1 MPIDVVLGAQWGD
14 EGKGKITDL
23 LAADADV
30 VARFGGGDNAGHTV
44 TVGAERF
51 ALHLIPSGIL
61 NSQTTCL
68 LGAGMVVNPKKLLAE
83 MDELLARGVSVS
95 PERLKLSGR
104 AHLIMPYHVAL
115 DGAAEAARGGAAI
128 GTTKRGIGPAYSDKA
143 ARCGIRAHEMLH
155 PAETLAERIRDQ
167 VASKNRILEMVYG
180 QPALQADAI
189 VEEYLGYAKRLAA
202 HVVDVSEEVAG
213 ALAVGKRILAE
224 GAQGLLL
231 DLDLGS
237 YPYVTSSHP
246 TIGGVLTG
254 LGVGPQYIDRVTG
267 VVKAYQTRVG
277 AGPMPTELTGELG
290 EKLRGTGAQPWDE
303 FGTTTGRPRR
313 CGWLDAVTLR
323 FAVRVNGLTELAI
336 TKLDIL
342 SRFDAVELCVA
353 YELDGRRVESFP
365 SDLAVLGRCQP
376 IYETLPGWGTD
387 IMEARAFGELPAEA
401 QGYVRRIEEIL
412 GVRAS
417 LISVGPE
424 RDQTIH
430 R

>member
-1 MPIDVVLGAQWGD
+1 MPIDVILGAQWGD

-23 LAADADV
+23 LAADVDM

-83 MDELLARGVSVS
+83 MDGLLARGVSVS

-104 AHLIMPYHVAL
+104 AHLIMPYHIAL

-167 VASKNRILEMVYG
+167 VAAKNRILEMVYG

-202 HVVDVSEEVAG
+202 HVVDVSEEVAR
-213 ALAVGKRILAE
+213 ALAAGKRILAE

-254 LGVGPQYIDRVTG
+254 LGVGPQNIDRVIG

-342 SRFDAVELCVA
+342 SRFDAVDLCVA
-353 YELDGRRVESFP
+353 YELDGRRIESFP
-365 SDLAVLGRCQP
+365 SDLAVLARCQP

-387 IMEARAFGELPAEA
+387 ITEARAFGELPAGA

-417 LISVGPE
+417 LVSVGPE